1 MTDSI
6 NMRHFPEYDPPTHTS
21 KAVDRDRVALQMQE
35 YERAGG
41 QITQLTNQDYNR
53 HKASMK
59 RAELI
64 DYLKQGFRRR
74 QWNNGRG
81 EW

>member
-1 MTDSI
+1 MIDSDK
-6 NMRHFPEYDPPTHTS
+6 MRHFPEYDPPAPSS
-21 KAVDRDRVALQMQE
+21 KSTERDRVAMQMAE

-53 HKASMK
+53 HKVNMK

-74 QWNNGRG
+74 IIENR
-81 EW
+81 